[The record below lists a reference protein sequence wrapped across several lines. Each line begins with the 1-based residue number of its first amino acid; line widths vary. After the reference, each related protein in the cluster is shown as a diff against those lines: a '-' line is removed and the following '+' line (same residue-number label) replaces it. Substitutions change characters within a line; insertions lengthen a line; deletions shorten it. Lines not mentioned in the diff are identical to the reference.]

1 MLVTGGPPGG
11 AGMPQCIVT
20 ISVPGSGSPREVHMS
35 LRHLRVSLAAVQ
47 IGSACRSA
55 CTASRLCH
63 ICAPDWGKGLLRRL

>member
-11 AGMPQCIVT
+11 ASMPQCIVT

-55 CTASRLCH
+55 CESSLSHLRARL
-63 ICAPDWGKGLLRRL
+63 GEGLLRRL